1 MPLTRF
7 AAIAP
12 LALATV
18 VVTGATLATTG
29 RADAQT
35 PAPRRT
41 MAPATATAP
50 APVRFALAG
59 GLSVPA
65 GDLGADADLGVA
77 LGARAE
83 GRLRDPR
90 WGLRGDL
97 SWDRYDGHSAVNSF
111 SYVALAGN
119 LVHHG
124 GTGRFYQFGGL
135 GVYNSH
141 LRFVNGADRS
151 STNLGMQAG
160 VGAALTRGSPGWFT
174 EFGLTS
180 AFTSGRSSVWFPV
193 RAGFWF

>member
-1 MPLTRF
+1 MPLTRL
-7 AAIAP
+7 ADLAP
-12 LALATV
+12 LAFAAVAL
-18 VVTGATLATTG
+18 TGASLAMTG

-41 MAPATATAP
+41 TVPAP

-59 GLSVPA
+59 GLSLPA
-65 GDLGADADLGVA
+65 GDLGADADLGIA

-83 GRLRDPR
+83 SRLRNPR
-90 WGLRGDL
+90 WGMRGDL
-97 SWDRYDGHSAVNSF
+97 SWDRYDGHSAVSSF

-124 GTGRFYQFGGL
+124 SSGRVYQFGGL

-160 VGAALTRGSPGWFT
+160 VGVALTRGSPSWFT

>member
-1 MPLTRF
+1 MLLTRL
-7 AAIAP
+7 AAFAP
-12 LALATV
+12 LAFAAVAL
-18 VVTGATLATTG
+18 TGASLAASG
-29 RADAQT
+29 RADAQA

-41 MAPATATAP
+41 TVPAA

-59 GLSVPA
+59 GLSLPA
-65 GDLGADADLGVA
+65 GDLGSDADLGIA

-83 GRLRDPR
+83 SRLRNPR
-90 WGLRGDL
+90 WGMRGDL
-97 SWDRYDGHSAVNSF
+97 SWDRYDGHSAVSSF

-124 GTGRFYQFGGL
+124 GTGRVYQFGGL

-141 LRFVNGADRS
+141 LRYVNGADRS
-151 STNLGMQAG
+151 STNLGVQAG
-160 VGAALTRGSPGWFT
+160 VGVALSRGNPSWFT

>member
-1 MPLTRF
+1 MQLTRLAAFTPLAF
-7 AAIAP
+7 AAV
-12 LALATV
+12 AL
-18 VVTGATLATTG
+18 TGATLATTG
-29 RADAQT
+29 RADAQA

-41 MAPATATAP
+41 TAPATP
-50 APVRFALAG
+50 RFALAG
-59 GLSVPA
+59 GLSLPA

-83 GRLRDPR
+83 SRLRDPR
-90 WGLRGDL
+90 WGVRGDL
-97 SWDRYDGHSAVNSF
+97 SWDRYDGHTAVSSF

-124 GTGRFYQFGGL
+124 ATGRVYQFGGL
-135 GVYNSH
+135 GVYNSR

-160 VGAALTRGSPGWFT
+160 VGVALSRGSPSWFT

>member
-1 MPLTRF
+1 MPLTRLAALVPIAF
-7 AAIAP
+7 ATVAVVGAP
-12 LALATV
+12 LTM
-18 VVTGATLATTG
+18 TSGAG
-29 RADAQT
+29 AQT
-35 PAPRRT
+35 PAPRRVIVP
-41 MAPATATAP
+41 APAAT
-50 APVRFALAG
+50 PVRFALAG
-59 GLSVPA
+59 GLSLPA
-65 GDLGADADLGVA
+65 GDLGSDADLGIA

-83 GRLRDPR
+83 TRLRDPR

-97 SWDRYDGHSAVNSF
+97 SWDRYDGHSAVSSF

-124 GTGRFYQFGGL
+124 GSGRVYQFGGL

-151 STNLGMQAG
+151 NTNLGMQAG
-160 VGAALTRGSPGWFT
+160 VGVALSRGRPSWFT

>member
-1 MPLTRF
+1 MPLTRLAAF
-7 AAIAP
+7 APIAF
-12 LALATV
+12 ASMTV
-18 VVTGATLATTG
+18 ASATLATTG
-29 RADAQT
+29 RADAQA
-35 PAPRRT
+35 PASRRT
-41 MAPATATAP
+41 AAPAST
-50 APVRFALAG
+50 PVRFALAG
-59 GLSVPA
+59 GLSLPA

-97 SWDRYDGHSAVNSF
+97 SWDRYDGHSAVNAF

-119 LVHHG
+119 LVHYG
-124 GTGRFYQFGGL
+124 SAGRVYQFGGL

-151 STNLGMQAG
+151 NTSLGMQAG
-160 VGAALTRGSPGWFT
+160 VGLALTRGSPRWFT

-193 RAGFWF
+193 RAGLWF

>member
-1 MPLTRF
+1 MLLTRL
-7 AAIAP
+7 AAVTP
-12 LALATV
+12 LAFATV
-18 VVTGATLATTG
+18 AVTGATLATTG

-35 PAPRRT
+35 PAATRRT
-41 MAPATATAP
+41 TVPAP
-50 APVRFALAG
+50 APIRFALAG
-59 GLSVPA
+59 GLSLPA
-65 GDLGADADLGVA
+65 GDLGADADLGIA

-83 GRLRDPR
+83 NRLPNPR
-90 WGLRGDL
+90 WGMRGDL

-124 GTGRFYQFGGL
+124 SSGRVYQFGGL

-141 LRFVNGADRS
+141 LRYVNGADRS
-151 STNLGMQAG
+151 STNLGVQAG
-160 VGAALTRGSPGWFT
+160 VGVALSHGHPNWFT

>member
-1 MPLTRF
+1 MQRTRL
-7 AAIAP
+7 AACAP
-12 LALATV
+12 LAFAAAV
-18 VVTGATLATTG
+18 VAGATLATAG

-41 MAPATATAP
+41 TAPATAP
-50 APVRFALAG
+50 SSVRFALAG
-59 GLSVPA
+59 GLSLPA

-83 GRLRDPR
+83 GQLRDPR

-97 SWDRYDGHSAVNSF
+97 SWDRYDGHTAVSSF
-111 SYVALAGN
+111 SYVALTGN

-124 GTGRFYQFGGL
+124 SSGRVYQFGGL

-151 STNLGMQAG
+151 NTNLGMQAG
-160 VGAALTRGSPGWFT
+160 VGLALTRGSPGWFT

>member
-1 MPLTRF
+1 MTLTRL
-7 AAIAP
+7 AAFAP
-12 LALATV
+12 LAFATV
-18 VVTGATLATTG
+18 AVTGATLATTG

-41 MAPATATAP
+41 TAPATATS
-50 APVRFALAG
+50 PVRFALAG
-59 GLSVPA
+59 GLSLPA

-83 GRLRDPR
+83 SRLRDPR
-90 WGLRGDL
+90 WGVRGDL
-97 SWDRYDGHSAVNSF
+97 SWDRYDGHTAVTSF
-111 SYVALAGN
+111 SYVSLAGN

-124 GTGRFYQFGGL
+124 ASGRVYQFGGL

-141 LRFVNGADRS
+141 LRFLNGAERS

-160 VGAALTRGSPGWFT
+160 LGVALSRGSPSWFT
-174 EFGLTS
+174 EFGITS

>member
-1 MPLTRF
+1 MLLTRL
-7 AAIAP
+7 AAVAP
-12 LALATV
+12 LAVAAVAL
-18 VVTGATLATTG
+18 TGASLAAPG

-41 MAPATATAP
+41 TVAAA

-59 GLSVPA
+59 GLSLPA
-65 GDLGADADLGVA
+65 GDLGADADLGIA

-83 GRLRDPR
+83 SRLRNPR
-90 WGLRGDL
+90 WGMRGDL
-97 SWDRYDGHSAVNSF
+97 SWDRYDGHSAVSSF

-124 GTGRFYQFGGL
+124 GTGRVYQFGGL

-160 VGAALTRGSPGWFT
+160 VGVALSRGNPSWFT

>member
-1 MPLTRF
+1 MLLTRL
-7 AAIAP
+7 AAVTP
-12 LALATV
+12 LAFATV
-18 VVTGATLATTG
+18 AVTGATLATTG

-35 PAPRRT
+35 PAATRRT
-41 MAPATATAP
+41 TVPAP
-50 APVRFALAG
+50 APIRFALAG
-59 GLSVPA
+59 GLSLPA
-65 GDLGADADLGVA
+65 GDLGADADLGIA

-83 GRLRDPR
+83 NRLPNPR
-90 WGLRGDL
+90 WGMRGDL

-124 GTGRFYQFGGL
+124 SSGRVYQFGGL

-141 LRFVNGADRS
+141 LRYVNGADRS
-151 STNLGMQAG
+151 STNLGVQAG
-160 VGAALTRGSPGWFT
+160 VGVALSRGHPNWFT

>member
-1 MPLTRF
+1 MPLTRLAALAPF
-7 AAIAP
+7 AFATLAVASAP
-12 LALATV
+12 LA
-18 VVTGATLATTG
+18 TTAG
-29 RADAQT
+29 AQT
-35 PAPRRT
+35 PGPRRVIVP
-41 MAPATATAP
+41 APAPT
-50 APVRFALAG
+50 PVRFALAG
-59 GLSVPA
+59 GLSLPA
-65 GDLGADADLGVA
+65 GDLGSDADLGVA

-83 GRLRDPR
+83 TRLRDPR

-97 SWDRYDGHSAVNSF
+97 SWDRYDGHTAVSSF

-124 GTGRFYQFGGL
+124 GSGRFYQFGGL

-151 STNLGMQAG
+151 NTNLGMQAG
-160 VGAALTRGSPGWFT
+160 VGMALSRGNPSWFT

>member
-1 MPLTRF
+1 MLLTRL
-7 AAIAP
+7 AAFAP
-12 LALATV
+12 LAFAAVTL
-18 VVTGATLATTG
+18 TGASLAAPG
-29 RADAQT
+29 RADAQA

-41 MAPATATAP
+41 TVGAA
-50 APVRFALAG
+50 APVRFAFAG
-59 GLSVPA
+59 GLSLPA
-65 GDLGADADLGVA
+65 GDLGADADLGIA

-83 GRLRDPR
+83 SRLRNPR
-90 WGLRGDL
+90 WGMRGDL
-97 SWDRYDGHSAVNSF
+97 SWDRYDGHSAVSSF

-124 GTGRFYQFGGL
+124 GTGRVYQFGGL

-160 VGAALTRGSPGWFT
+160 VGVALSRGNPSWFT